1 MVLEVMGRHAG
12 WIATHAGIAGVAA
25 IDLASQGHWDM
36 MAALQGAEVA
46 SAPISEAAGRLNTVP
61 ESLYQVAEVFF
72 A

>member
-1 MVLEVMGRHAG
+1 MPTRS
-12 WIATHAGIAGVAA
+12 VAFRISSRTWVA
-25 IDLASQGHWDM
+25 NTRSNAVGGQWGM

-46 SAPISEAAGRLNTVP
+46 AAPISEATGHLKTVP